1 MSAGWRLRL
10 GLGGVGSERGTHERM
25 TDRPQHELG
34 SAELEVLK
42 TLWEVGPST
51 VRDVLDRLHEKG
63 RRLAYTTVQ
72 TLLTRLEQKRYV
84 TSNKSDLAHVFRA
97 KVTRERVTR
106 SRLKTLVTQLYDG
119 AAGPLVLQL
128 VKTER
133 LTPQELDQL
142 QKLIERLD
150 SPTP

>member
-1 MSAGWRLRL
+1 
-10 GLGGVGSERGTHERM
+10 M

-42 TLWEVGPST
+42 TLWEVGPAT
-51 VRDVLDRLHEKG
+51 VREVLVYLHDRG
-63 RRLAYTTVQ
+63 RRVAYTTVQ

-84 TSNKSDLAHVFRA
+84 TSDKSDLAHVFRA
-97 KVTRERVTR
+97 RVTRERVTR
-106 SRLKTLVTQLYDG
+106 TRLKTLVTQLYDG